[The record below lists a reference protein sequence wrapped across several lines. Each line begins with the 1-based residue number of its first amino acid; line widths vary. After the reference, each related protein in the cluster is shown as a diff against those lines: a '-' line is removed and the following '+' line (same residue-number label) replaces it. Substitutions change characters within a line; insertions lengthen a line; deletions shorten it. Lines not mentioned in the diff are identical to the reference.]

1 MIKKNKQQIDVE
13 EVIKLKNPKLLKV
26 LPRFVLKYIKKII
39 HQDEMNQLLE
49 ETEFDFEL
57 DFIKKALI
65 HFQFK
70 VESIGLKNI
79 PKNGACI
86 IVCNHPLG
94 GLDGIAVMN
103 EVGKV
108 RSDMKA
114 LVNDILMNLKN
125 LSTLLIPINKQGKNS
140 IENSKRINNAYLSD
154 ECLILFPAGL
164 VSRKQK
170 GQIKDLEWQK
180 SFITKAI
187 KFKQDIIP
195 VYVEAQNSNFFY
207 NLALIRK
214 KIGLKVNLEMFFLV
228 DEVYKQ
234 KGKTIRITFGRPISY
249 TQFTTDKSHFE
260 WANEMKNHVYNLGS
274 KYEKNDCF

>member
-1 MIKKNKQQIDVE
+1 MNKKNRQQINVE

-26 LPRFVLKYIKKII
+26 LPRFAINYIKKII
-39 HQDEMNQLLE
+39 HQREMNQLLA

-70 VESIGLKNI
+70 IESIGLENI
-79 PKNGACI
+79 PKKGSCI
-86 IVCNHPLG
+86 IACNHPLG

-108 RSDMKA
+108 RADMKA

-140 IENSKRINNAYLSD
+140 IENSRRINNAYLSD

-180 SFITKAI
+180 SFVTKAI

-195 VYVEAQNSNFFY
+195 VYVEAKNSNFFY

-214 KIGLKVNLEMFFLV
+214 KIGLKINLEMFFLV

-234 KGKTIRITFGRPISY
+234 KGKKIRITFGKPISY
-249 TQFTTDKSHFE
+249 TQFTADKSHSE

-274 KYEKNDCF
+274 KFDVK

>member
-1 MIKKNKQQIDVE
+1 MSEKKRQQIDVE
-13 EVIKLKNPKLLKV
+13 EVIKQKNPKLLKV
-26 LPRFVLKYIKKII
+26 LPRFVINYIKKII
-39 HQDEMNQLLE
+39 HQREMNQLLD

-57 DFIKKALI
+57 DFIRKALI
-65 HFQFK
+65 HFQFNI
-70 VESIGLKNI
+70 ESKGLENI
-79 PKNGACI
+79 PEKGSCI

-125 LSTLLIPINKQGKNS
+125 LSTLLIPINKQGKNT

-170 GQIKDLEWQK
+170 GCVKDLEWQK

-195 VYVEAQNSNFFY
+195 VFVDAQNSKFFY
-207 NLALIRK
+207 NLALLRK

-234 KGKTIRITFGRPISY
+234 KGKTIRITFGKPISF
-249 TQFTTDKSHFE
+249 TQFSTEKTHLE
-260 WANEMKNHVYNLGS
+260 WAEEMKKHVYTLAINS
-274 KYEKNDCF
+274 EKVW

>member
-1 MIKKNKQQIDVE
+1 MSEKKRQQIDVE
-13 EVIKLKNPKLLKV
+13 EVIKQKNPRLLKI

-39 HQDEMNQLLE
+39 HQREMNELLD

-57 DFIKKALI
+57 DFIKKSLL
-65 HFQFK
+65 HFQFNI
-70 VESIGLKNI
+70 ESKGLENI
-79 PKNGACI
+79 PKKGSCI

-125 LSTLLIPINKQGKNS
+125 LSSLLIPINKQGKNS

-170 GQIKDLEWQK
+170 GCIKDLEWQK

-195 VYVEAQNSNFFY
+195 VYVEAKNSNFFY

-214 KIGLKVNLEMFFLV
+214 KIGLKINLEMFFLV

-234 KGKTIRITFGRPISY
+234 KGKKIRITFGKPISF
-249 TQFTTDKSHFE
+249 TQFSSEKTHLE
-260 WANEMKNHVYNLGS
+260 WAEEMKKHVYELANNP
-274 KYEKNDCF
+274 EKTW

>member
-1 MIKKNKQQIDVE
+1 MSKKNKQQIDVE

-39 HQDEMNQLLE
+39 HQDEMNQLLD
-49 ETEFDFEL
+49 ETVFDYEL

-65 HFQFK
+65 HFQLK
-70 VESIGLKNI
+70 IESVGLENI
-79 PKNGACI
+79 PKKGSCI
-86 IVCNHPLG
+86 IACNHPLG

-180 SFITKAI
+180 SFVTKAI

-214 KIGLKVNLEMFFLV
+214 KVGLKTNLEMFFLV
-228 DEVYKQ
+228 DEVYRQ
-234 KGKTIRITFGRPISY
+234 KGKTIRITFGEPISHNW
-249 TQFTTDKSHFE
+249 FTDDKTHFE
-260 WANEMKNHVYNLGS
+260 WANEIKNHVYRLGS
-274 KYEKNDCF
+274 NSKKR